1 MDLTNYT
8 PTAISSVRER
18 FNEARFD
25 PTMLIKTEIET
36 IEEIT
41 NNKAL
46 LVDATNPA
54 VLILEMAAVL
64 ASNCI
69 QENAALLRKQ
79 YPSLA
84 VTIEELYYHMSDE
97 DYLNRFASPA
107 TGNFT
112 FSIQVSDLISQM
124 VYDTVEKTYKVE
136 FPRDST
142 ITVDGVTF
150 TTLYPIVIRRYS
162 NGVVQ
167 ISYDPSISNPVSSL
181 KNTIIEPTSRRAAN
195 GDEWIFFTIPA
206 LQTAISTSYFVI
218 EKTYNFKKSIVY
230 TDDFFHA
237 RVFYQNE
244 NTAKEWV
251 EILTTHSE
259 QVFDITK
266 PTALLKV
273 LEDTVLVE
281 IPAVYITSGLIS
293 GQLRVDL
300 YTTKGELSL
309 NLQNYRQDAFVVEL
323 KAIDEERD
331 LSNYTNAMAGVSY
344 YCYSLDVVTGGKSA
358 IDFET
363 LRERVIYNSVG
374 PQVLPITNFQQEASV
389 ENNGFQIVKNIDVV
403 TNRVFQA
410 TRELPTPKNSKLITP
425 ANIGIVTFTSSLEEL
440 VAKSSVVGN
449 GARATI
455 LSKSLFKSVNGKL
468 SLMDS
473 AEINQL
479 YALNQTA
486 MVDAVNSGS
495 YLYTPF
501 YTVFDAS
508 GDEFEIRSY
517 ALDQPYAK
525 DLNFVRQN
533 QTLQLFVNTGAYS
546 ITKVSDGFILKITT
560 KSGNY
565 YQNLDNGQ
573 IGVQLAFNPMGEST
587 YAYINGV
594 LETKGSDGERTFSFK
609 IETNHDLNSEHLLAI
624 TNSQVQGIT
633 DYTAW
638 VDLTTEFNLI
648 HHTNS
653 LTENFTYD
661 ATDLLLGKFLLTP
674 GHVGNSLEKLTLH
687 FGDALKNLWSRS
699 RSFKTDRIYRTHQ
712 VDVPLLYEE
721 VVFNADPVT
730 GSAFT
735 IENGEIVYQYLH
747 RVGEPVLDTNG
758 NPVYKYRAGDVLLD
772 ESGEPVYDVDLK
784 TGRECD
790 LLVVDARYFF
800 ATDTATVSYRKEIES
815 ILTDWIVDGL
825 GAISEELLE
834 QTRIY
839 FYPKTTLGLVR
850 VYTPNDAEDYLDA
863 EQVLT
868 VSLYVPKA
876 IYENLAVRE
885 KLERSTIEILNTYI
899 GQNRVNVSEIEDY
912 LRVYYADSVS
922 SVRLSGLGGGSN
934 YQVVR
939 LVNPNT
945 KLCIKK
951 ELVVQPD
958 KTTLV
963 SDAVVFEWN
972 KMD

>member
-8 PTAISSVRER
+8 ATPVSKLRDR

-25 PTMLIKTEIET
+25 PTMLIKAEIET
-36 IEEIT
+36 VEEIT
-41 NNKAL
+41 NNKAV

-54 VLILEMAAVL
+54 VLVLEMAAVL

-69 QENAALLRKQ
+69 QEAAALLRKQ

-84 VTIEELYYHMSDE
+84 NTVEELYYHMSDE
-97 DYLNRFASPA
+97 DYLNRFASAA

-124 VYDTVEKTYKVE
+124 VYDPVEKTYKVE

-167 ISYDPSISNPVSSL
+167 ISYDPSIVSPVSSL
-181 KNTIIEPTSRRAAN
+181 KNTIIELTTRRAAN

-206 LQTAISTSYFVI
+206 LQTAITPSYFVI
-218 EKTYNFKKSIVY
+218 ERTYNFRKSIVY

-237 RVFYQNE
+237 RVFYQNT
-244 NTAKEWV
+244 NTAKAWV
-251 EILTTHSE
+251 EILTTHSD
-259 QVFDITK
+259 QVFDISK

-281 IPAVYITSGLIS
+281 IPAIYITSGLIS

-309 NLQNYRQDAFVVEL
+309 NLQNYRQDAFVVDL

-331 LSNYTNAMAGVSY
+331 LNDYTNAMAGVSY
-344 YCYSLDVVTGGKSA
+344 YCYSLDVVSGGKSA
-358 IDFET
+358 VDFET

-374 PQVLPITNFQQEASV
+374 PQALPITNFQQTASV
-389 ENNGFQIVKNIDVV
+389 ENNGFQIVKDIDVV

-410 TRELPTPKNSKLITP
+410 TRELPTPKNTKLITP
-425 ANIGIVTFTSSLEEL
+425 ANIGIATFTSSLEEL
-440 VAKSSVVGN
+440 VVKSKVVDN
-449 GARATI
+449 GSRATI
-455 LSKSLFKSVNGKL
+455 LSKALFKSTNGKL
-468 SLMDS
+468 QLLSES
-473 AEINQL
+473 EIGQL

-486 MVDAVNSGS
+486 LVDEVNGGS

-508 GDEFEIRSY
+508 GDEFGVRSY

-533 QTLQLFVNTGAYS
+533 QTLQLFVNTGSYS
-546 ITKVSDGFILKITT
+546 ITKLSDGFTLKITT

-573 IGVQLAFNPMGEST
+573 IGVQLAFNPKGEST

-594 LETKGSDGERTFSFK
+594 LEAKGSDGERTFSFK

-638 VDLTTEFNLI
+638 IDLTTEFSLI

-653 LTENFTYD
+653 LTENFTFD
-661 ATDLLLGKFLLTP
+661 ETDLILGKFLLTP
-674 GHVGNSLEKLTLH
+674 GHVGNNLEKLTIH

-699 RSFKTDRIYRTHQ
+699 RSFKTDRIYKTHQ
-712 VDVPLLYEE
+712 VDVPLFYEE
-721 VVFNADPVT
+721 VVFDINPST
-730 GSAFT
+730 GSSFT
-735 IENGEIVYQYLH
+735 IENNEIVYHYLH
-747 RVGEPVLDTNG
+747 KVGDPVLDANG
-758 NPVYKYRAGDVLLD
+758 NQVYKYRVGDVMLD
-772 ESGEPVYDVDLK
+772 ANGDPIYDVDLK

-790 LLVVDARYFF
+790 LLVVDARYYF
-800 ATDTATVSYRKEIES
+800 ATDTATVSYRKEIET

-825 GAISEELLE
+825 ADIAEELLE
-834 QTRIY
+834 QTRVY
-839 FYPKTTLGLVR
+839 FYPKTTLGVVR
-850 VYTPNDAEDYLDA
+850 VYTPNDAEDYLNA

-868 VSLYVPKA
+868 VSLYAPKA
-876 IYENLAVRE
+876 IYENLGVRE
-885 KLERSTIEILNTYI
+885 KLESSTIEILSTYI
-899 GQNRVNVSEIEDY
+899 GQSRVNVSEIEDY

-922 SVRLSGLGGGSN
+922 SVRLSGLGGAAN